1 MVTVA
6 DPKDDVFPEIIH
18 EREVLKVLGCS
29 RWKLWDLCRNDPD
42 FPKPRMIAGKR
53 SWFVAE
59 IRTTSKLARVGN
71 TPAIQHNR
79 GPQNATPP
87 TEVEGAR

>member
-59 IRTTSKLARVGN
+59 MKDYIETRPRRQYAGN
-71 TPAIQHNR
+71 SA
-79 GPQNATPP
+79 
-87 TEVEGAR
+87 